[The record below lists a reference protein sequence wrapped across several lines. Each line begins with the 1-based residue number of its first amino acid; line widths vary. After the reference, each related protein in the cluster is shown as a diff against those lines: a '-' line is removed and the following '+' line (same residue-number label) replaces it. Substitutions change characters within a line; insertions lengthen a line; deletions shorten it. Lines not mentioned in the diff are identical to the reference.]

1 MLEVLEIVALVF
13 SLFGF
18 GLGTWAIIEV
28 KAMQRSTHQV
38 QFINPLSGDVVS
50 KEEMQKANG
59 HRLQEVY
66 DNL

>member
-1 MLEVLEIVALVF
+1 MGVIEIVSLVF

-18 GLGTWAIIEV
+18 GLGIWSIIEV

-38 QFINPLSGDVVS
+38 QFINPLGEVAS

-59 HRLQEVY
+59 HALKEVY

>member
-1 MLEVLEIVALVF
+1 MTVFETVALVF

-18 GLGTWAIIEV
+18 GLAVWSIIEV

-38 QFINPLSGDVVS
+38 QFINPLSGEVTS

-59 HRLQEVY
+59 KRLQEVY